1 MLIFG
6 RNLRF
11 SYSVQYFC
19 SFFQCLVIFFVFFC
33 LFRRSYKDQVFP
45 SLVWE
50 KVTPPQKLKLS
61 SSLRELSVTCS
72 KVLMDDLTTSL
83 LLICESEIQSI
94 DTFLFYET
102 NAKQQPLLA
111 LLHARVT
118 SVFSFHFFVQCT
130 VAQQ

>member
-1 MLIFG
+1 MKPLLENQSPSASHYISLQIIENIFV
-6 RNLRF
+6 RI
-11 SYSVQYFC
+11 FC
-19 SFFQCLVIFFVFFC
+19 EVL
-33 LFRRSYKDQVFP
+33 LP
-45 SLVWE
+45 SE
-50 KVTPPQKLKLS
+50 
-61 SSLRELSVTCS
+61 RLSVTCS

-130 VAQQ
+130 VTAVVTESTVATSEKLTIKLYMSRHKRS

>member
-1 MLIFG
+1 
-6 RNLRF
+6 
-11 SYSVQYFC
+11 
-19 SFFQCLVIFFVFFC
+19 
-33 LFRRSYKDQVFP
+33 
-45 SLVWE
+45 
-50 KVTPPQKLKLS
+50 
-61 SSLRELSVTCS
+61 
-72 KVLMDDLTTSL
+72 MDDLTTSL

-130 VAQQ
+130 VTAVVTESTVATSEKLTIKLYMSRHKRS